1 MVRLRRVFVRLR
13 RTIRL
18 VLDKNWQPPAASV
31 DDSLART
38 ARDALDVRG
47 RGGALSGGFS
57 STSKV
62 YDHIEKGHKNYAKSF
77 KKKG

>member
-31 DDSLART
+31 DDSLTRT
-38 ARDALDVRG
+38 AREALDVRG
-47 RGGALSGGFS
+47 RGGFS

-62 YDHIEKGHKNYAKSF
+62 YDHIEKGHQNYAKSF